1 MELKLDVKK
10 VNLALA
16 ANAMNT
22 ADLARKSGYSLN
34 TIRQY
39 MTLKREPNTKSIGRI
54 AQALGVDVT
63 AILEE

>member
-1 MELKLDVKK
+1 MKLDIKK
-10 VNLALA
+10 INLALA
-16 ANAMNT
+16 AKAMNT

-54 AQALGVDVT
+54 AQALEVDVT

>member
-1 MELKLDVKK
+1 MKLELDIEK

-16 ANAMNT
+16 AKAMNT

-54 AQALGVDVT
+54 AQALEVDVI
-63 AILEE
+63 AILKE